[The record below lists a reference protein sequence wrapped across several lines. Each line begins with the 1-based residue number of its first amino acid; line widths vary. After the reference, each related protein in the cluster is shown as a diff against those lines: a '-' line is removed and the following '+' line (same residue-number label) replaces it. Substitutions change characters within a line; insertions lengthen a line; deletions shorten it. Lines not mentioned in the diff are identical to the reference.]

1 MENHQI
7 LPKAELWIQHW
18 RKVTAWAGKIMKD
31 YNTMKDTMLEEM
43 LWKALWTTVCEEEEI
58 S

>member
-1 MENHQI
+1 MENQQI
-7 LPKAELWIQHW
+7 LPKAELWLQQW
-18 RKVTAWAGKIMKD
+18 RKVTVRAGKIMND
-31 YNTMKDTMLEEM
+31 YSTMKEAMLVDL